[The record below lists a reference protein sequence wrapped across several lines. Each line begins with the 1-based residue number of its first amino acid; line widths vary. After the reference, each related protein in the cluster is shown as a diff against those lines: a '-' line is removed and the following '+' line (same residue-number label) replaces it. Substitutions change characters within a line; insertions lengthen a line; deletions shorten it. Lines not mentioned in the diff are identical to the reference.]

1 MRGGL
6 LERLILG
13 ALVWLAL
20 GGAACVEDDA
30 QDAPEQE
37 AERPDP
43 TGFEGFIPTHVKSC
57 DLRAEGALS
66 LSNDVCGLCDMGGVE
81 VWYWRAGDL
90 CVWAFEAASLVPL
103 EQARADCVE
112 VGGELDHRTDTD

>member
-1 MRGGL
+1 
-6 LERLILG
+6 
-13 ALVWLAL
+13 
-20 GGAACVEDDA
+20 
-30 QDAPEQE
+30 
-37 AERPDP
+37 
-43 TGFEGFIPTHVKSC
+43 
-57 DLRAEGALS
+57 
-66 LSNDVCGLCDMGGVE
+66 MGGVE